1 MFLFKV
7 VDLKNSVYEAH
18 LISWKL
24 KQSHFIV
31 FKNFIVKGNC
41 LIKIMMVIG
50 YMLRKCIDVDGEP
63 TWGRPNFEHCVS
75 QAMKNIFNEVLVIM
89 ISIKE
94 RCGASDMKMYIY
106 HSKII
111 RICYIWPKHESIRF
125 VQKMKI
131 KNMNRNRL

>member
-94 RCGASDMKMYIY
+94 RCGAFRYENVY
-106 HSKII
+106 PII
-111 RICYIWPKHESIRF
+111 RFCYIWPKHESIRF

>member
-1 MFLFKV
+1 MFLFNV

-94 RCGASDMKMYIY
+94 RCGAFRYNKCIS
-106 HSKII
+106 II
-111 RICYIWPKHESIRF
+111 PKLSEF
-125 VQKMKI
+125 VIFGQ
-131 KNMNRNRL
+131 NTSL

>member
-94 RCGASDMKMYIY
+94 RCGAFSYENVYLSFQNYPNLLYLAKTRVY
-106 HSKII
+106 KI
-111 RICYIWPKHESIRF
+111 RPKDEDKKYEP
-125 VQKMKI
+125 Q
-131 KNMNRNRL
+131 